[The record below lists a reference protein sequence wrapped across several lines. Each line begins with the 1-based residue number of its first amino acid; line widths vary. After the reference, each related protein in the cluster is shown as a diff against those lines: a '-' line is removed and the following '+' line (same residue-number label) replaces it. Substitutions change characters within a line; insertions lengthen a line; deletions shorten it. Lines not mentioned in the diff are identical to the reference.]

1 MENKTEL
8 VEETIILDQE
18 IDDISY
24 MGFTSKVETF
34 DPFDLVKID
43 SLSSKMKR
51 KALRLQKKHEGE
63 DGTQS
68 KYIDPERVSGYSLYD
83 IVNPPYDLDTLAGLY
98 DQSAIH
104 YAAINAR
111 VMNTV
116 GLGYEFVETIKA
128 KRKLEKVAGDPERL
142 SRVRKYIQDEKQM
155 LEDIFENTNKEET
168 FNETMIKIWQDVLTI
183 GNGYME
189 IGRNN
194 AGEIGYI
201 GHIPGTLMRIRRQR
215 DGFVQI
221 ARSNKTIDRKST
233 RLNSSH
239 FVPSRMPSSA

>member
-8 VEETIILDQE
+8 VEETIILEQE

-24 MGFTSKVETF
+24 MGFTSKAETF

-43 SLSSKMKR
+43 SLSPKMKR
-51 KALRLQKKHEGE
+51 KAMRLQKKHEGE

-116 GLGYEFVETIKA
+116 GLGYEFTETLKA
-128 KRKLEKVAGDPERL
+128 KRKIEKAQNGEEKLTRL
-142 SRVRKYIQDEKQM
+142 RQQYQD
-155 LEDIFENTNKEET
+155 IKETLDET
-168 FNETMIKIWQDVLTI
+168 FE
-183 GNGYME
+183 
-189 IGRNN
+189 
-194 AGEIGYI
+194 
-201 GHIPGTLMRIRRQR
+201 
-215 DGFVQI
+215 
-221 ARSNKTIDRKST
+221 S
-233 RLNSSH
+233 LN
-239 FVPSRMPSSA
+239 VEVTE